1 MRCRCGRRAR
11 RGARDQ
17 DPGRRPGPARG
28 AATAWLAA
36 PAGKAALLLTAA
48 AALTIA
54 LVVAG
59 VRPVVRLDQ
68 AVAVR
73 LHAVALQCPGLTHAS
88 RNGTD
93 RVVDPWTMRLLLA
106 AAVVWLWHR
115 RQRLLAWWAACTS
128 AVEWALR
135 SVLRW
140 AVGRDRPGW
149 DAPST
154 PPPCPRVTP

>member
-11 RGARDQ
+11 RGAR
-17 DPGRRPGPARG
+17 PGPRQTARTG
-28 AATAWLAA
+28 QRNGDRLARRT
-36 PAGKAALLLTAA
+36 GRQSRLLLTAA

-73 LHAVALQCPGLTHAS
+73 LHAVALQQPGLTDAS

-140 AVGRDRPGW
+140 AVGRNRPER

-154 PPPCPRVTP
+154 PPPCPRATP